1 MDDKSLRA
9 SAHLDYAPSAPR
21 SPEAEPTTLK
31 GWFRANGVQLVFI
44 ALAAAAVFRY
54 LHPFDVFLAGFG
66 LSFII
71 FIHELGHFAAAK
83 LCDVHVKT
91 FSIGFGPAL
100 PFCSYKYGETTYKL
114 ALIPLGGFVAMVGEG
129 DGNNAEVGVE
139 ETDEQKVDPRNL
151 KNKTVLQRMFI
162 ISAGVVMNV
171 VLAACLFV
179 AAYMHGVEESPGVIA
194 QVESG
199 GGAWKAGVHV
209 GSEIRRINS
218 RENPWFDDIPP
229 IVFSTDRSASVT
241 LDLDYRGTRTTVAAV
256 PFKIEG
262 GKAPMLGIAPPNSL
276 ELFHAK
282 RDAVPPFLPGSIYAQ
297 AGGPDGQPGF
307 LPGDKIVGMTDPAN
321 PTAVTPMD
329 PRPGGMPGESF
340 DYSNRQRLLVGKQV
354 TYDVVRRVEGQSTT
368 AQVQAPRTARLTVP
382 PAFHRDLGLRMRM
395 GEVTAVRSDSPA
407 AKSELVAR
415 QPETRKTPLTPG
427 DEIVAVDLPEADG
440 RTTRY
445 TTDATEAPPADAKV
459 SVKPLD
465 PVRLP
470 FDLAQ
475 WAARPS
481 PVRKVK
487 LTVLRTVEHAPQR
500 KTLDLDWDAAY
511 ADEIAPQFGLGTPI
525 ALNGLGLT
533 YQVLAVVHAVEPF
546 VAAERSLPADQRKT
560 ASPAARAGLL
570 PNDKI
575 LQVKF
580 QVIDHEGKAVTTKF
594 EPVKPHQWPF
604 VDFKL
609 QLQAPHV
616 VEVKYERDGQ
626 ELTAELAADTDPT
639 WPVPPLGLDFAKATV
654 VQKADGVVDA
664 LRMGGYRTYRGIR
677 TTYQSLYGLVF
688 GDVSITSMSGPIRL
702 TQISYLIAGQDVW
715 HLLLWMAMIS
725 INLAVVNFMPIP
737 VLDGG
742 HMVFL
747 IYEGVRGKPAPE
759 SVQVLLT
766 YAGLAC
772 VLCLMLFVVGL
783 DIWRLFFG

>member
-1 MDDKSLRA
+1 MDAQSTVTPTSFDA
-9 SAHLDYAPSAPR
+9 AG
-21 SPEAEPTTLK
+21 EPTTLK

-44 ALAAAAVFRY
+44 ALAAAAVFRF

-71 FIHELGHFAAAK
+71 FIHELGHFVAAK

-209 GSEIRRINS
+209 GSEVRRINS
-218 RENPWFDDIPP
+218 RENPWFDDIPS
-229 IVFSTDRSASVT
+229 IVFSTDRADSVA
-241 LDLDYRGTRTTVAAV
+241 LDLDYRGTRTTFAAE
-256 PFKIEG
+256 PFKLEG
-262 GKAPMLGIAPPNSL
+262 GKAPMLGIAPPSSL
-276 ELFHAK
+276 ELFRAK
-282 RDAVPPFLPGSIYAQ
+282 RDAVPPFLPGSVYAQ
-297 AGGPDGQPGF
+297 ASGPAGHEGF
-307 LPGDKIVGMTDPAN
+307 LPGDTIVGMTDPAN
-321 PTAVTPMD
+321 PTAVTPMG
-329 PRPGGMPGESF
+329 PRAGGMPGATF
-340 DYSNRQRLLVGKQV
+340 DYQNRQRLLLGKPV
-354 TYDVVRRVEGQSTT
+354 TYDLKRRVEGPPTT
-368 AQVQAPRTARLTVP
+368 DDAPTVRVTVP
-382 PAFHRDLGLRMRM
+382 AAFHYDLGLRMRM
-395 GEVTAVRSDSPA
+395 GEVTAVRRDSPA

-415 QPETRKTPLTPG
+415 PVETKKTPLSPG
-427 DEIVAVDLPEADG
+427 DTIVAVELPEADG
-440 RTTRY
+440 RTTRL
-445 TTDATEAPPADAKV
+445 TTDATEAPPSDAKV
-459 SVKPLD
+459 AVKPLD

-470 FDLAQ
+470 YDLTQ
-475 WAARPS
+475 WAARTPAG
-481 PVRKVK
+481 RKLK
-487 LTVLRTVEHAPQR
+487 LTVLRTVEHSPQR
-500 KTLDLDWDAAY
+500 KTLDLAWDDAY
-511 ADEIAPQFGLGTPI
+511 ADEVAPLFGSGTPV

-546 VAAERSLPADQRKT
+546 AASERGLPPSERRT
-560 ASPAARAGLL
+560 PSPAAKAGLQ
-570 PNDKI
+570 PNDKV
-575 LQVKF
+575 LEVKF
-580 QVIDHEGKAVTTKF
+580 RAVDHQGKPADTKF
-594 EPVKPHQWPF
+594 EAVKPHQWPF
-604 VDFKL
+604 VDNTL
-609 QLQAPHV
+609 QLQAPHA
-616 VEVKYERDGQ
+616 VEIKFERDGQ
-626 ELTAELAADTDPT
+626 ELTAELAADLDLS
-639 WPVPPLGLDFAKATV
+639 WPLFPLGIRFDKATV
-654 VQKADGVVDA
+654 VQKADNVWEA
-664 LRMGGYRTYRGIR
+664 LQMGGYRTYRGIR
-677 TTYQSLYGLVF
+677 MTYQGLYGIVF
-688 GDVSITSMSGPIRL
+688 GDVSAMSMSGPITLGR
-702 TQISYLIAGQDVW
+702 ISYLIAGQDVW

-747 IYEGVRGKPAPE
+747 IYEGIRGKPAPE

-783 DIWRLFFG
+783 DIWRLFFE

>member
-1 MDDKSLRA
+1 MDAQSTVTPTAADA
-9 SAHLDYAPSAPR
+9 VDG
-21 SPEAEPTTLK
+21 PTTLK
-31 GWFRANGVQLVFI
+31 GWFRANGVQLLFI

-71 FIHELGHFAAAK
+71 FIHELGHFVAAK

-162 ISAGVVMNV
+162 ISAGVIMNV
-171 VLAACLFV
+171 VLAAGLFV
-179 AAYMHGVEESPGVIA
+179 AAYLHGVEESPGVIA

-209 GSEIRRINS
+209 GSEVRRINS
-218 RENPWFDDIPP
+218 RENPWFDDIKP
-229 IVFSTDRSASVT
+229 IVFSTDRTDSVT
-241 LDLDYRGTRTTVAAV
+241 LDLVYRGTATTLAAE
-256 PFKIEG
+256 PFKLEG
-262 GKAPMLGIAPPNSL
+262 GMAPMLGVAPPNSL

-282 RDAVPPFLPGSIYAQ
+282 RDAVPPFLPGSVYAQ
-297 AGGPDGQPGF
+297 AGGPAGHEGF
-307 LPGDKIVGMTDPAN
+307 LPGDTIVGMTDPAD

-329 PRPGGMPGESF
+329 PRPGGLPGASF
-340 DYSNRQRLLVGKQV
+340 DYLNRQRLLVGKPV
-354 TYDVVRRVEGQSTT
+354 TYELRRRVEGQSP
-368 AQVQAPRTARLTVP
+368 AAEAVRVTVP

-395 GEVTAVRSDSPA
+395 GEVTAVRRDSPA

-415 QPETRKTPLTPG
+415 QPETKKTPLTPG

-459 SVKPLD
+459 TVKPLD

-470 FDLAQ
+470 FDLTQ
-475 WAARPS
+475 WAARTAAG
-481 PVRKVK
+481 RKLK

-511 ADEIAPQFGLGTPI
+511 ADEEVPEGLSIGSPVP
-525 ALNGLGLT
+525 LNGLGLT

-546 VAAERSLPADQRKT
+546 AVAERSLPAAERKT
-560 ASPAARAGLL
+560 QSPAARAGLL

-580 QVIDHEGKAVTTKF
+580 QAIDHEGKPVATKF

-604 VDFKL
+604 VDHTL
-609 QLQAPHV
+609 QRFAPHV

-626 ELTAELAADTDPT
+626 ELSTELAADADPT
-639 WPVPPLGLDFAKATV
+639 WPVVPAGLNFAKATV
-654 VQKADGVVDA
+654 VQKADGVLDA
-664 LRMGGYRTYRGIR
+664 LKMGGYRTYRGIR
-677 TTYQSLYGLVF
+677 MTYQGLYGIVF
-688 GDVSITSMSGPIRL
+688 GDVSITSVSGPITL
-702 TQISYLIAGQDVW
+702 TRISYLIAGQDVW

>member
-1 MDDKSLRA
+1 MDAQSTVTPTAADA
-9 SAHLDYAPSAPR
+9 VDG
-21 SPEAEPTTLK
+21 PTTLK
-31 GWFRANGVQLVFI
+31 GWFRANGVQLLFI

-71 FIHELGHFAAAK
+71 FIHELGHFVAAK

-162 ISAGVVMNV
+162 ISAGVIMNV
-171 VLAACLFV
+171 VLAAGLFV
-179 AAYMHGVEESPGVIA
+179 AAYLHGVEESPGVIA

-209 GSEIRRINS
+209 GSEVRRINS
-218 RENPWFDDIPP
+218 RENPWFDDIKP
-229 IVFSTDRSASVT
+229 IVFSTDRTDSVT
-241 LDLDYRGTRTTVAAV
+241 LDLVYRGTATTLAAE
-256 PFKIEG
+256 PFKLEG
-262 GKAPMLGIAPPNSL
+262 GMAPMLGVAPPNSL
-276 ELFHAK
+276 ELSHAK
-282 RDAVPPFLPGSIYAQ
+282 RDAVPPFLPGSVYAQ
-297 AGGPDGQPGF
+297 AGGPAGHEGF
-307 LPGDKIVGMTDPAN
+307 LPGDTIVGMTDPAD

-329 PRPGGMPGESF
+329 PRPGGLPGASF
-340 DYSNRQRLLVGKQV
+340 DYLNRQRLLVGKPV
-354 TYDVVRRVEGQSTT
+354 TYELRRRVEGQSP
-368 AQVQAPRTARLTVP
+368 AAEAVRVTVP

-395 GEVTAVRSDSPA
+395 GEVTAVRRDSPA

-415 QPETRKTPLTPG
+415 QPETKKTPLTPG

-459 SVKPLD
+459 TVKPLD

-470 FDLAQ
+470 FDLTQ
-475 WAARPS
+475 WAARTAAG
-481 PVRKVK
+481 RKLK

-511 ADEIAPQFGLGTPI
+511 ADEEVPEGLSIGSPVP
-525 ALNGLGLT
+525 LNGLGLT

-546 VAAERSLPADQRKT
+546 AVAERSLPAAERKT
-560 ASPAARAGLL
+560 QSPAARAGLL

-580 QVIDHEGKAVTTKF
+580 QAIDHEGKPVATKF

-604 VDFKL
+604 VDHTL
-609 QLQAPHV
+609 QRFAPHV

-626 ELTAELAADTDPT
+626 ELSTELAADADPT
-639 WPVPPLGLDFAKATV
+639 WPVVPAGLNFAKATV
-654 VQKADGVVDA
+654 VQKADGVLDA
-664 LRMGGYRTYRGIR
+664 LKMGGYRTYRGIR
-677 TTYQSLYGLVF
+677 MTYQGLYGIVF
-688 GDVSITSMSGPIRL
+688 GDVSITSVSGPITL
-702 TQISYLIAGQDVW
+702 TRISYLIAGQDVW